1 MKTKRFTQLVIILAL
16 CTFALAACTSG
27 TTNNANNANN
37 ANNTAASS
45 AANKNTTATPAP
57 PSAKGDYSSPT
68 AAFKSFYDAAKSND
82 IETMKRSLSKR
93 SMDFMQKGAAK
104 ENKSVDDAFKEMNK
118 DAPASAPETRNETIT
133 GDKATLEVKDEKM
146 DKWEKISFAKEDG
159 QWKIALF
166 DEIAD
171 AMDKVD
177 SLDKGE
183 K

>member
-1 MKTKRFTQLVIILAL
+1 MKTTRFTQLVIILAL
-16 CTFALAACTSG
+16 CTFALAACKSG

-37 ANNTAASS
+37 TNNTAA
-45 AANKNTTATPAP
+45 NKTADTKPAATPATT
-57 PSAKGDYSSPT
+57 AKGDYSSPT

-82 IETMKRSLSKR
+82 IETMKRSLSRR

-118 DAPASAPETRNETIT
+118 DAPASAPETRNEAIT

-177 SLDKGE
+177 SLGKGE

>member
-1 MKTKRFTQLVIILAL
+1 MKTKRFTQLAVTLAL

-37 ANNTAASS
+37 ANNTNANTAG
-45 AANKNTTATPAP
+45 NKNTATTPGAT
-57 PSAKGDYSSPT
+57 AKGDFSSPT
-68 AAFKSFYDAAKSND
+68 AAFKSFYDAAKGND
-82 IETMKRSLSKR
+82 IETMKRSMSKR

-118 DAPASAPETRNETIT
+118 DAPAAAPETRGETIT

-159 QWKIALF
+159 QWKIAMF
-166 DEIAD
+166 DELAD
-171 AMDKVD
+171 AMDKLD
-177 SLDKGE
+177 SLDKS